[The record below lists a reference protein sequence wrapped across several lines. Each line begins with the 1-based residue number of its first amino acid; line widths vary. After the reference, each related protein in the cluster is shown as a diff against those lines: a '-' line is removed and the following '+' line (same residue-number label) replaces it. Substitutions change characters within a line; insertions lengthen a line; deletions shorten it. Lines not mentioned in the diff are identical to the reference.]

1 MLIQFWSPS
10 TTCVPIRALPGLRGY
25 GRENSSFG
33 RRNTTNSTSYGSG
46 PALGGGGGG
55 NRGRSAL
62 TSTGLADPQL
72 STIISSEII

>member
-1 MLIQFWSPS
+1 MLTYSVLIQFWG
-10 TTCVPIRALPGLRGY
+10 PIRALPGLRGY

-55 NRGRSAL
+55 GNRGRSAL

-72 STIISSEII
+72 STIIS